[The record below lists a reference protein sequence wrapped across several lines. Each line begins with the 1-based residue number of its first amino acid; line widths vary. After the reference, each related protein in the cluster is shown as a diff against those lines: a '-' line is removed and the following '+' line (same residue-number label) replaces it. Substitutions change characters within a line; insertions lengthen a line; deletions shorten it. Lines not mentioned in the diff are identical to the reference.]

1 MKRSEQE
8 VFYGEEWSIRAEYS
22 ESPNMVDNMY
32 GKQVS
37 TGKKTVRIIITLN
50 HKTQELVLVNKELNV
65 YDFTSGATLF
75 EDAKSEVV
83 SLLRGLSEIGEFTR
97 TQSTKYI
104 EGASDSFGYESTK
117 DDDDDD
123 DIGYQD
129 PSFTPFFSKEILDR
143 LSNLSSQLIPN
154 FDKSEFDKTADDAIE
169 SLGDML
175 YNEQPKGTKIKFGKG
190 LEEKVVDIIKKRRED
205 YDSNK

>member
-22 ESPNMVDNMY
+22 ESPDTVENVY
-32 GKQVS
+32 GKTVS
-37 TGKKTVRIIITLN
+37 TGKKTVRITITLN
-50 HKTQELVLVNKELNV
+50 HKTQEFVLVNKELSV

-75 EDAKSEVV
+75 EEAKSEVV
-83 SLLRGLSEIGEFTR
+83 SLLRSLSEIGEFTR

-104 EGASDSFGYESTK
+104 EEASDSFGYESNK

-123 DIGYQD
+123 DIGYD
-129 PSFTPFFSKEILDR
+129 PSGFPFFSKDILDR
-143 LSNLSSQLIPN
+143 LSNVSSQLIPN
-154 FDKSEFDKTADDAIE
+154 FDKSEFDQNANDMIE

-175 YNEQPKGTKIKFGKG
+175 NNEQPKGTKIKFGKG
-190 LEEKVVDIIKKRRED
+190 FDGKVVDILKKRRED

>member
-1 MKRSEQE
+1 MRRSEQE

-22 ESPNMVDNMY
+22 ESPDTVENVY
-32 GKQVS
+32 GKTIP

-50 HKTQELVLVNKELNV
+50 HKTQELVLVNKELSV

-75 EDAKSEVV
+75 EEAKSEVV

-104 EGASDSFGYESTK
+104 EGAPDSFGDESNK
-117 DDDDDD
+117 DDDDDME
-123 DIGYQD
+123 YED
-129 PSFTPFFSKEILDR
+129 PSGFPFFSKEILDR
-143 LSNLSSQLIPN
+143 LSNMSSQFIPN
-154 FDKSEFDKTADDAIE
+154 FDKSEFDKTANDVIE
-169 SLGDML
+169 SLDDML
-175 YNEQPKGTKIKFGKG
+175 YNEKPKGTKIRFGKG
-190 LEEKVVDIIKKRRED
+190 FDEKVVDILKKRRED